1 MTFRIRRRAGIR
13 RTTFALSGE
22 LNGDQLGELG
32 GLIERE
38 REGGIVLDLAEVTLV
53 TREGVEFIQ
62 RTVAQG
68 AELVNCPQYI
78 RRWIAEGQDEA

>member
-1 MTFRIRRRAGIR
+1 
-13 RTTFALSGE
+13 LSGE
-22 LNGDQLGELG
+22 LNGDQLAELG

-38 REGGIVLDLAEVTLV
+38 GSGGVVLDLADVTLV
-53 TREGVEFIQ
+53 TREGVEFMR

-78 RRWIAEGQDEA
+78 HRWIAEG

>member
-1 MTFRIRRRAGIR
+1 MFRIRRLAATQ

-22 LNGDQLGELG
+22 LNGEQLAELG
-32 GLIERE
+32 GMIERE
-38 REGGIVLDLAEVTLV
+38 GPGGVVLDLKDLTLV

-62 RTVAQG
+62 QVVADG

-78 RRWIAEGQDEA
+78 SRWIAEGQDEP

>member
-1 MTFRIRRRAGIR
+1 MTFRIRRRPGIR

-53 TREGVEFIQ
+53 TREGVAFIQ